1 MSHLNLSKG
10 CFLLAIPTVGR
21 GIHGALGIC
30 QKVLRLWQSCSQACT
45 HWYQMQRSGMF
56 NHFSQLLWQTKN
68 QVVMKQNFNCHFL
81 DLWISHYLH
90 FGYMPF
96 WAKHRFWTTI
106 WTSQSYIEIP
116 WKGERC
122 HTKLVCLGSHCSTNM
137 CRYGSD
143 FTEGWEQLSPC
154 KMLGPNLWS

>member
-68 QVVMKQNFNCHFL
+68 QVGMKQNFNCHFL

-90 FGYMPF
+90 FEYIPF
-96 WAKHRFWTTI
+96 WAKHRFWTPI

-122 HTKLVCLGSHCSTNM
+122 HTELICLGSHCSTNM

-154 KMLGPNLWS
+154 KMLWPNLWS